1 MGLFLRKLEPHPM
14 KDSVFELTN
23 AQRKGFQDKGEKWK
37 VRRASDT
44 DKALTMR

>member
-1 MGLFLRKLEPHPM
+1 M

-23 AQRKGFQDKGEKWK
+23 AQRIVFRTKERNGE

-44 DKALTMR
+44 DKALTMH